1 MLCYNVSAGST
12 TLVLDGDVEIADQ
25 NADVQVCVA
34 VLGGH
39 ETCSNAR
46 LCFEQDAGTG
56 ENWLTYTRN
65 PPFVS
70 KWWHV
75 QSLILYA
82 HDWLIG

>member
-56 ENWLTYTRN
+56 EN
-65 PPFVS
+65 
-70 KWWHV
+70 
-75 QSLILYA
+75 
-82 HDWLIG
+82 